1 MNRSAI
7 ALLALTLPLSAAAE
21 RLRVDALVFQN
32 LAGGEERGS
41 SPRRPDDPRAIALDD
56 ARSLAAAG
64 ITLLPETSSTLA
76 AEWKALTA
84 ARSFKPLLRL
94 SWVQESATLRGGP
107 ALRIYLPNGDGIG
120 GLQGW
125 LRLNKGRVEH
135 LTADL
140 EYVQAETTSNRSN
153 MTLRA
158 PLAYRLQERRTVGA
172 QALHYLDSSRIGV
185 LVRVTPAL

>member
-41 SPRRPDDPRAIALDD
+41 SPRRPDDPRAIGLDD
-56 ARSLAAAG
+56 TRGLAAAG

-76 AEWKALTA
+76 AEWQALAA
-84 ARSFKPLLRL
+84 ARNFKPLLRL
-94 SWVQESATLRGGP
+94 SWMQENPGLQGGP
-107 ALRIYLPNGDGIG
+107 ALRIYLPNGDGIS
-120 GLQGW
+120 GLSGW

-135 LTADL
+135 LTANL
-140 EYVQAETTSNRSN
+140 EYVQAETVISKNN
-153 MTLRA
+153 AALRA
-158 PLAYRLQERRTVGA
+158 PQAYRLQERRTVGT

-185 LVRVTPAL
+185 LVRVTPAP